1 MARLTREQ
9 KDTEQNQI
17 KRQDISHETKDTPQ
31 RGADHITEFTRA
43 PRHGRDSQKSSD
55 RDCDNRPDFIHDTL
69 VSLLFGLNLLR
80 LRLRF
85 GRRRAGIVFCCFILG
100 AGRPAGPA
108 FTLSH
113 TSSSLCLG
121 CPFYF
126 SAKAAALRG
135 CLQHRRENT
144 VQNDKQTK
152 HPYVI

>member
-1 MARLTREQ
+1 MTRLTREQ

-55 RDCDNRPDFIHDTL
+55 RDRDNRPDFIPDTL

-100 AGRPAGPA
+100 AGRPAGPRL
-108 FTLSH
+108 LSAIP
-113 TSSSLCLG
+113 LPLFVLVVRFIFRRKL
-121 CPFYF
+121 PPY
-126 SAKAAALRG
+126 AAACSIG
-135 CLQHRRENT
+135 A
-144 VQNDKQTK
+144 KI
-152 HPYVI
+152 PYKTTNRPSTHT